1 MDKRRTYKKIDLEG
15 IELPGP
21 RQETIVIPSSNTW
34 KYAVGVLVF
43 LVIVSAVMLLNWNA
57 VTEAVFVRVLTSP

>member
-21 RQETIVIPSSNTW
+21 RQETVMLPESKKW
-34 KYAVGVLVF
+34 KVWVGLFVF
-43 LVIVSAVMLLNWNA
+43 LVAVSAVVLLNWNA
-57 VTEAVFVRVLTSP
+57 VSHAAFVRALVGP